1 MFKSIRRQC
10 NAKDGKRWTVSV
22 SLSGVSAPLAAAE
35 PNPEEIELDDVDDD
49 LDPDDP
55 DMPGSPREAAAAVK
69 NAEEIDIDDVAESE
83 EESLDPG

>member
-1 MFKSIRRQC
+1 M
-10 NAKDGKRWTVSV
+10 
-22 SLSGVSAPLAAAE
+22 
-35 PNPEEIELDDVDDD
+35 DDD

-69 NAEEIDIDDVAESE
+69 NAEEIDIDNVAESE